1 MSSHTRNSHTKVMVA
16 MSGGVDSSVAALLLK
31 QQGYD
36 VKGFF
41 VKNWD
46 YGIEGSECPARIE
59 FEDAKKVGKL
69 LGIEVIGKNFVKEYK
84 ERVFDYFIKQLKK
97 GHTPNPDILC
107 NREMKF
113 KIFLDYINSL
123 GYEFLA
129 TGHYAKI
136 SKYKNQLVLSPPKD
150 NNKNQTYFL
159 HTLNQ
164 KQLSKSIFPLS
175 NLCKDEVRAIARE
188 HNLPISDKKDS
199 VGICFI
205 GKMNFANF
213 IKDYI
218 ELKSGDIVN
227 EHGKII
233 GKHKGLGAYTIGQRK
248 GIGIGGGA
256 NESGNAWYV
265 AKKNVEN
272 NTLMVVDDKNS
283 PYLLSKRVKAKDFMH
298 PGEYRFEVGDYFV
311 AQVRYRQKPQKCKVV
326 EISDDASCVVVEF
339 YKPQRAVT
347 IGQYLVLY
355 TKDDGYCLGGGEI
368 CEASFK

>member
-1 MSSHTRNSHTKVMVA
+1 MPSHAIDTSKKVMVA
-16 MSGGVDSSVAALLLK
+16 MSGGVDSSVSALLLK

-46 YGIEGSECPARIE
+46 YGIEGSMCPARIE
-59 FEDAKKVGKL
+59 FEDAKKVGEL
-69 LGIEVIGKNFVKEYK
+69 IGIEVVGKNFVKEYK

-97 GHTPNPDILC
+97 GYTPNPDILC

-113 KIFLDYINSL
+113 KIFLDYIGSL
-123 GYEFLA
+123 GYDFLA

-136 SKYKNQLVLSPPKD
+136 SKYQNQLVLSKPKD
-150 NNKNQTYFL
+150 TSKNQTYFL

-164 KQLSKSIFPLS
+164 KQLSKTIFPLS
-175 NLCKDEVRAIARE
+175 DLTKEEVRDIARE
-188 HNLPISDKKDS
+188 HNLPVSNKKDS

-218 ELKSGDIVN
+218 ELKSGDIIN
-227 EHGKII
+227 ESGEVI

-256 NESGNAWYV
+256 SKSGNAWYV
-265 AKKNVEN
+265 AKKNVED
-272 NTLMVVDDKNS
+272 NTLMVVDSEDS
-283 PYLLSKRVKAKDFMH
+283 SYLLSKRVKAKDFMH
-298 PGEYRFEVGDYFV
+298 PGEYRFALNDEFV

-326 EISDDASCVVVEF
+326 SISDDFSCVVVEF
-339 YKPQRAVT
+339 DEPQRAVT
-347 IGQYLVLY
+347 KGQYLVLY
-355 TKDDGYCLGGGEI
+355 TLQDGYCLGGGEI
-368 CEASFK
+368 CEVGH